1 MYNTML
7 SHSYAVIMA
16 GGTSVPAAY
25 LRMSYDRF
33 LSFLPKEN
41 ILVVTLSSYAEVLRS
56 ILPDIPKENLLLEPY
71 ARQTA
76 PCMAFAAYTLLR
88 RDPEAVIIA
97 SPSDQIIR
105 DEKLFVSTVTDALA
119 YVQKENVLMTLGIV
133 PKTPD
138 VNFGYIQVKEG
149 KNAYLMDRPLKVKT
163 FTEKPTL
170 ALAEVFVRTGEFFWN
185 SGIFIWKAATIIAE
199 MDRYLP
205 EVTELFGGWQ
215 TGLDDPAWLERAYAE
230 CPKISLDYG
239 VMERTE
245 RASLYPA
252 HFGWMDIARL

>member
-1 MYNTML
+1 M
-7 SHSYAVIMA
+7 HAVIMA

-97 SPSDQIIR
+97 GKEPEFSVSRGLAWSGRIDAELR
-105 DEKLFVSTVTDALA
+105 EFREEVNTLTESSTVE
-119 YVQKENVLMTLGIV
+119 KIV
-133 PKTPD
+133 EQFLED
-138 VNFGYIQVKEG
+138 FRRYAAGE
-149 KNAYLMDRPLKVKT
+149 RPLRAVEL
-163 FTEKPTL
+163 EK
-170 ALAEVFVRTGEFFWN
+170 G
-185 SGIFIWKAATIIAE
+185 
-199 MDRYLP
+199 Y
-205 EVTELFGGWQ
+205 
-215 TGLDDPAWLERAYAE
+215 
-230 CPKISLDYG
+230 
-239 VMERTE
+239 
-245 RASLYPA
+245 
-252 HFGWMDIARL
+252 

>member
-1 MYNTML
+1 
-7 SHSYAVIMA
+7 MA

-138 VNFGYIQVKEG
+138 VNFGYIQVTWRRCSSG
-149 KNAYLMDRPLKVKT
+149 PASSSGTAVSLSGRPPRSSPRWT
-163 FTEKPTL
+163 
-170 ALAEVFVRTGEFFWN
+170 A
-185 SGIFIWKAATIIAE
+185 IF
-199 MDRYLP
+199 
-205 EVTELFGGWQ
+205 
-215 TGLDDPAWLERAYAE
+215 
-230 CPKISLDYG
+230 PK
-239 VMERTE
+239 
-245 RASLYPA
+245 
-252 HFGWMDIARL
+252 